1 MGNANAEIKHPSRS
15 VTFGPD
21 PRDNV
26 AAVMRAKFG
35 RDIPRTSVTVV
46 QPYFT
51 RAPFLFKDVETTHEN
66 NGRWYQWFLF
76 LLYLKQRTN
85 VTRYVI
91 TKLPA
96 TWSMTKRWG
105 LSSRLCSAT
114 LTVGVG
120 VTGQSS
126 LLNVTSGRTCVSLTL
141 VPRRD
146 DSVVCAPVVSVRR
159 AHCLRLLK
167 GETTLHAGVL
177 HVGSQLHEMLHRG
190 SAASLQQHSESVN
203 LEDYGFTTRL
213 KIPKLRIEGLYTVNG
228 RILVLPLTGH
238 GDAWLEPEDLNVM
251 AHVEVSM
258 RVVDDIKFFKPEGV
272 HVNFT
277 IGSLRLRLDNL
288 FNGLKALE
296 ERTNDYININWR
308 PVVESLKPILSR
320 IVAGFLS
327 GILTNVFENIPAKYF
342 IGDLS

>member
-1 MGNANAEIKHPSRS
+1 MRVCYTSDPSFTRCSTEAVQQVFSNIQKGFPGTGIEPVDPLNIPEIKLLQGAD
-15 VTFGPD
+15 GPITL
-21 PRDNV
+21 NASMV
-26 AAVMRAKFG
+26 N
-35 RDIPRTSVTVV
+35 VTV
-46 QPYFT
+46 T
-51 RAPFLFKDVETTHEN
+51 
-66 NGRWYQWFLF
+66 
-76 LLYLKQRTN
+76 
-85 VTRYVI
+85 
-91 TKLPA
+91 
-96 TWSMTKRWG
+96 G
-105 LSSRLCSAT
+105 LS
-114 LTVGVG
+114 
-120 VTGQSS
+120 
-126 LLNVTSGRTCVSLTL
+126 NV
-141 VPRRD
+141 
-146 DSVVCAPVVSVRR
+146 
-159 AHCLRLLK
+159 K
-167 GETTLHAGVL
+167 I
-177 HVGSQLHEMLHRG
+177 
-190 SAASLQQHSESVN
+190 ESNNVN